1 MWLEKL
7 KWTIKSSIQALPLSL
22 MLLVNNVSAI
32 TCDIVSSSSTI
43 IQRQC
48 WNFTHYTH
56 IWPLFW
62 RPDIQRVPR
71 SPSFNFENK
80 YLTRKEDN
88 SLSLFYWECNA
99 LYAEYKWSNVVL
111 TAKHCFHQKKTD
123 DIEKKSDIQ
132 SIFEDDIIIV
142 DEDEF
147 KKETKINLDKH
158 KKYKIWVLNN
168 VKDYLGKEFIV
179 VWKKW
184 DKNYSFRWY
193 LVELVIDE
201 KNWITN
207 WVLYFPWWELKEFDS
222 IKWFSWSPVFVLWQY
237 DSAVGV
243 LSWEDRDK
251 DKLLICL
258 LR

>member
-7 KWTIKSSIQALPLSL
+7 KGTIKSSIQALPLSL

-56 IWPLFW
+56 LWPLFW
-62 RPDIQRVPR
+62 RSDIQRLPR

-99 LYAEYKWSNVVL
+99 LYAEYNWLDVVW
-111 TAKHCFHQKKTD
+111 TAKHCFH
-123 DIEKKSDIQ
+123 ENNSDEQ
-132 SIFEDDIIIV
+132 SVFKDDIIIV
-142 DEDEF
+142 GKNEF
-147 KKETKINLDKH
+147 EANTKIDLDKY

-168 VKDYLGKEFIV
+168 VNDYLGKEFMV
-179 VWKKW
+179 VWTRGNE
-184 DKNYSFRWY
+184 NYSFRWY
-193 LVELVIDE
+193 LVELSIDKE
-201 KNWITN
+201 NWITN
-207 WVLYFPWWELKEFDS
+207 WVLYFSSNEFKDFWS
-222 IKWFSWSPVFVLWQY
+222 TRWFSWAAVFLFWKY
-237 DSAVGV
+237 DYAVAV
-243 LSWEDRDK
+243 LSWEKWD
-251 DKLLICL
+251 DKLFISFYTIKTPFVK
-258 LR
+258 